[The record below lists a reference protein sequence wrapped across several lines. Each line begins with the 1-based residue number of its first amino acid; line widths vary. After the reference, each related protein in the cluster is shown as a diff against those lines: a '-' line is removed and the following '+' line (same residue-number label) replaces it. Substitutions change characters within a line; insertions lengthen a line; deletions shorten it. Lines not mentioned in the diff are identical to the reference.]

1 MEYFRL
7 ILLSSLD
14 DFRRNKLRTFLTSL
28 GIMIGVSS
36 VILLIALGLGLKKY
50 IKLQFEGLGVNIAI
64 VMPGNIFNNGNIQP
78 GRNVGGI
85 KFDQKDVQSIKT
97 VAGIKNLA
105 PTYIKTVAVK
115 TGGNSQIGDLYAT
128 NEEIFPMRNLELA
141 KGSYYSKSD
150 VAKSSKK
157 VVLGPKIAEKLLT
170 DIDNAEGKSIKIENL
185 NFKVVGVLKEKGG
198 GGFGGP
204 DFDSFI
210 YVPYKAVLSL
220 NPDKKFSVI
229 NFQVTEESEMDKIKK
244 AVEEKLLR
252 RYEKDD
258 FSIVEQEEI
267 QNTVTMIFSVLN
279 SVLIAIGGISL
290 IVGGIG
296 IMNIMYVSIIE
307 RYQEIGIR
315 RALGATKNNIL
326 LLFLSEAVLLSLT
339 GGVLGLLL
347 SYLTVL
353 IIRIYFPAY
362 LDVIAVLVALTTS
375 SLIGI
380 IFGVLPAKNAASLS
394 PVEAIRYE

>member
-1 MEYFRL
+1 
-7 ILLSSLD
+7 
-14 DFRRNKLRTFLTSL
+14 
-28 GIMIGVSS
+28 
-36 VILLIALGLGLKKY
+36 
-50 IKLQFEGLGVNIAI
+50 
-64 VMPGNIFNNGNIQP
+64 
-78 GRNVGGI
+78 
-85 KFDQKDVQSIKT
+85 
-97 VAGIKNLA
+97 
-105 PTYIKTVAVK
+105 
-115 TGGNSQIGDLYAT
+115 
-128 NEEIFPMRNLELA
+128 
-141 KGSYYSKSD
+141 
-150 VAKSSKK
+150 
-157 VVLGPKIAEKLLT
+157 
-170 DIDNAEGKSIKIENL
+170 
-185 NFKVVGVLKEKGG
+185 VVGVLKEKGG